1 MPQILNHRKVKKS
14 QKRVLVKR
22 KHFLTN
28 YHETKSYKPCEFQ
41 KEYMSI
47 QLYNIFN
54 IFKTDIKI

>member
-28 YHETKSYKPCEFQ
+28 YHEAKSYKPCEFQ
-41 KEYMSI
+41 KEYMFI

-54 IFKTDIKI
+54 IFKTNIKI